1 MKQIEQR
8 GLYYEEFDLDAKY
21 LHRPG
26 RTVTEAD
33 NMWFCNATMN
43 TQPLH
48 IDYHHAAQTEY
59 GKPLVNSLFTLG
71 LVIGMS
77 VTDTTLGTT
86 VANLGMANT
95 TFPAPVFFGDTLR
108 TRTTVVSRRASKS
121 RPGQGIVNFKHEGI
135 NQDGVVVC
143 VCERAALM
151 HCKPGTGAA
160 GTVRRREG

>member
-1 MKQIEQR
+1 MAGI
-8 GLYYEEFDLDAKY
+8 YYDDLKVGQVFKHAIS
-21 LHRPG
+21 

-33 NMWFCNATMN
+33 NMWFCNATLN

-71 LVIGMS
+71 LVIGMT

-86 VANLGMANT
+86 VANLGMTNT
-95 TFPAPVFFGDTLR
+95 SFPAPVFFGDTLR
-108 TRTTVVSRRASKS
+108 TRTTVVSKRSSKS
-121 RPGQGIVNFKHEGI
+121 RPNQGIVNFRHEGI

-143 VCERAALM
+143 ICERAALM
-151 HCKPGTGAA
+151 HCKPTTSAA
-160 GTVRRREG
+160 

>member
-1 MKQIEQR
+1 MA
-8 GLYYEEFDLDAKY
+8 GLWFEELEEGMVFDHELS
-21 LHRPG
+21 

-33 NMWFCNATMN
+33 NMWFCNATLN

-71 LVIGMS
+71 LVIGMT

-86 VANLGMANT
+86 VANLGMTNT

-108 TRTTVVSRRASKS
+108 TRTTMVSRRS
-121 RPGQGIVNFKHEGI
+121 RQRGMVRVP
-135 NQDGVVVC
+135 
-143 VCERAALM
+143 M
-151 HCKPGTGAA
+151 MA
-160 GTVRRREG
+160 GTAQAKPEISGTNACPGSPAARSTRSMS